1 MAQIGILNK
10 LLISQNDLPDNA
22 IKNATANKLNLELFE
37 SIMLA
42 VFFLIQAPYLFEH

>member
-22 IKNATANKLNLELFE
+22 IKNATANKLNLELE